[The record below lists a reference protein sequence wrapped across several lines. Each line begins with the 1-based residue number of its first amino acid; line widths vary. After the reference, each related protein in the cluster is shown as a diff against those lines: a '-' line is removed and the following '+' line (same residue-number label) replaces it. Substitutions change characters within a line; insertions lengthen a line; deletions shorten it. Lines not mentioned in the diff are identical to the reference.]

1 MSRVGGRQLPVAD
14 GVAVTQTDRSLVVK
28 GPKGELTV
36 ALHPNVRVNQADGL
50 ITVDTV
56 NTSKLS
62 RSLRG
67 LTVRLIE
74 NALMGVAAPFEKQ
87 LEIRGVGYKAAKQGN
102 ALVLNVGFSH
112 PVTIEPPQGIEVDVQ
127 KSTITVT
134 GIDKQLVGQVAANI
148 RQVRPPEPY
157 KGKGIRYV
165 GEYVRKKAGKA
176 AKAAGA

>member
-1 MSRVGGRQLPVAD
+1 MSRVGGRILAIAD
-14 GVAVTQTDRSLVVK
+14 GVTVSVNERQAAVK
-28 GPKGELTV
+28 GPKGELIV
-36 ALHPNVRVNQADGL
+36 AIHPNVR
-50 ITVDTV
+50 ITQENGTLAVTTV

-67 LTVRLIE
+67 LTLRLLE
-74 NALMGVAAPFEKQ
+74 NAVMGVSEPFVKQ
-87 LEIRGVGYKAAKQGN
+87 LEIRGVGYKAAKQGA

-112 PVTIEPPQGIEVDVQ
+112 PVTIEPPKGVEVDVQ
-127 KSTITVT
+127 KSNIIVT
-134 GIDKQLVGQVAANI
+134 GIDKQLVGQIAANI
-148 RQVRPPEPY
+148 RSVRPPEPY